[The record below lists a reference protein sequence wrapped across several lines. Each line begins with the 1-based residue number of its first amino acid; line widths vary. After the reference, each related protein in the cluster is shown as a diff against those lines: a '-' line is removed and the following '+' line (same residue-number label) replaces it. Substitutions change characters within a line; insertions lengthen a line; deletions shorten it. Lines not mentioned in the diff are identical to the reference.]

1 MYADFS
7 DLNDKLRDTYIS
19 FEIKTRTKTCLD
31 YAIIIH
37 INLFILKLLH

>member
-1 MYADFS
+1 MYVYFS

-31 YAIIIH
+31 YLSA
-37 INLFILKLLH
+37 NYSY